1 MQAVIVRIMKG
12 RKKLKHVNLVEEVIT
27 QVKSRFPPKVP
38 DIKKCIDTLIE
49 KEYLERLGHDELSYV
64 A

>member
-1 MQAVIVRIMKG
+1 MKG
-12 RKKLKHVNLVEEVIT
+12 KKKLRHAQLTDEVIT
-27 QVKSRFPPKVP
+27 QVKARFPPKII

-49 KEYLERLGHDELSYV
+49 KEYLERGGAANDELSYV